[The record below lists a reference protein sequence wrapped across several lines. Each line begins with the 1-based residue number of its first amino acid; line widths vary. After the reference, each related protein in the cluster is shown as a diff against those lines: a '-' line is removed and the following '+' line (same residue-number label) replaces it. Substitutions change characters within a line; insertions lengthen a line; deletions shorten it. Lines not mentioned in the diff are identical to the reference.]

1 MEEATNSYIVERTIE
16 VRRLNSY
23 VYEKC
28 GLSIFECSFI
38 FLDLLKSGSLYV
50 HRG

>member
-1 MEEATNSYIVERTIE
+1 MEEAANSYIVERTIE
-16 VRRLNSY
+16 LRLNSH

-38 FLDLLKSGSLYV
+38 FLDVLKSGSLYV